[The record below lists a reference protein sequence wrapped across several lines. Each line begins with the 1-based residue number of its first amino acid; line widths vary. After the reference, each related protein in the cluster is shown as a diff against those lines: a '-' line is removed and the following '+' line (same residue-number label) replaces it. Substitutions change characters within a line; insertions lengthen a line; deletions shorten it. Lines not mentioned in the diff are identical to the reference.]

1 MMITSPIG
9 EEITQGTLDDR
20 NLDAGC
26 GTLFYSL
33 IFLNK
38 SSD

>member
-9 EEITQGTLDDR
+9 GEITQGTLDDR
-20 NLDAGC
+20 NLDAGF

-33 IFLNK
+33 ITLN
-38 SSD
+38 SFRE